1 MHFQKSTWC
10 LNQLSLKLQYTAE
23 QRATSHKYHLLPI
36 STCFLQRYFFI
47 NFLLIVYVSCL
58 GVNTSSLA
66 PHTVEIRGAG
76 GRRVHRNHCGWT
88 VAIWKRKGGMSTAP
102 VIRSSIYFQMW
113 NSTKVINCP
122 SFSTLF
128 EGCSKQIYKEILP
141 YSQLI
146 WPKSSFCFHI
156 LKTNHVI
163 MKNNLQT
170 PIQVSRVTVYAGQ
183 LKFCSSY
190 MPTYVMKIYQRV
202 WIHFLRS
209 VVIWGYH
216 FHLAATP
223 LGAKTPLTTW
233 NSGA

>member
-1 MHFQKSTWC
+1 MSWSKHIIISSTH
-10 LNQLSLKLQYTAE
+10 
-23 QRATSHKYHLLPI
+23 RAH
-36 STCFLQRYFFI
+36 
-47 NFLLIVYVSCL
+47 
-58 GVNTSSLA
+58 
-66 PHTVEIRGAG
+66 RGAG
-76 GRRVHRNHCGWT
+76 GCRVHRNHCGWT
-88 VAIWKRKGGMSTAP
+88 VAIWKRRKGGMSTAP
-102 VIRSSIYFQMW
+102 VIRSSNYFQKW

-128 EGCSKQIYKEILP
+128 EGWWKTN
-141 YSQLI
+141 SQLI
-146 WPKSSFCFHI
+146 WSRFSFCLHM
-156 LKTNHVI
+156 LADNYSMKTNHVI
-163 MKNNLQT
+163 RKNNFQT

-190 MPTYVMKIYQRV
+190 MRTCEYVMKIDQRV

-223 LGAKTPLTTW
+223 LGAKIPLTTW